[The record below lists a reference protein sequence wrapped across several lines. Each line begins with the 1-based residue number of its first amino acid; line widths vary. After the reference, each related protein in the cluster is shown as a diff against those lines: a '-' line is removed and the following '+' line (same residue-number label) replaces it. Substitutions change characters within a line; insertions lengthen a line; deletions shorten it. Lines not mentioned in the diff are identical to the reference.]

1 MKYLKFSKSIFTFA
15 LLLSFNSYG
24 LKETVV
30 KSKINKVTV
39 YQQGAQVQR
48 KASYSISK
56 GINEI
61 IIEGISPNIDPN
73 SIQVNAT
80 GNIILLDSKFS
91 IQYPEPEINDNHI
104 KTIPAKIQKEI
115 NLLNDSIFD
124 ISY

>member
-1 MKYLKFSKSIFTFA
+1 MKYLNLSKSIFTLA
-15 LLLSFNSYG
+15 LLFSFNSYG
-24 LKETVV
+24 LKETIV

-39 YQQGAQVQR
+39 YQQGAQIQR

-61 IIEGISPNIDPN
+61 ILEGISPNIDPN

-80 GNIILLDSKFS
+80 GNIILLDSKYS
-91 IQYPEPEINDNHI
+91 IEYPKPEINNNYNKSIPI
-104 KTIPAKIQKEI
+104 KILREI

-124 ISY
+124 I